1 VTLSVEQLRI
11 NQRIAQ
17 AGVRNANALTRRL
30 GAGLTGADLRAAT
43 LTAID
48 LG

>member
-1 VTLSVEQLRI
+1 MTLSVGQLRI

-17 AGVRNANALTRRL
+17 AGVRNANALIRRL
-30 GAGLTGADLRAAT
+30 ETGLLGADLRPAT
-43 LTAID
+43 LTAAD